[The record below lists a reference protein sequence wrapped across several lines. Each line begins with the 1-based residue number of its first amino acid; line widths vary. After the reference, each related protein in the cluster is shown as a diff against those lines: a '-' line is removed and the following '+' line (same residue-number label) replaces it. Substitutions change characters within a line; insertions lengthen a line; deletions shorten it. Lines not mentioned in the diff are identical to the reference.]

1 MDEEWNDFD
10 SIATVNS
17 ELRYL
22 TLELMKISIREKKSF
37 KSTVNEFIKNAEFLK
52 KRLAEEKVD

>member
-10 SIATVNS
+10 NIATVNS